1 MDDSEHGVIAAGQF
15 IDVANKLRLNRHITR
30 IMVEK
35 AFAAF
40 ATQPHEFSINLSYVD
55 IVDAETLALI
65 LEHLRASNIGER
77 VIFEILESDGIG
89 DYGDVL
95 SFIEKV
101 KSFGCRIAIDDFGTG
116 YSNFSHLL
124 KLNVDFIKI
133 DGSLIRY
140 LAQDHT
146 AFLVTKGI
154 VQFARSMGIKTVAE
168 FVHSEAVQE
177 RVIELGIDFSQ
188 GEYFGMPAAE
198 LLSRNEKMG
207 RDK

>member
-1 MDDSEHGVIAAGQF
+1 M
-15 IDVANKLRLNRHITR
+15 
-30 IMVEK
+30 
-35 AFAAF
+35 
-40 ATQPHEFSINLSYVD
+40 
-55 IVDAETLALI
+55 
-65 LEHLRASNIGER
+65 
-77 VIFEILESDGIG
+77 
-89 DYGDVL
+89 

-154 VQFARSMGIKTVAE
+154 VQFARSLGIKTVAE

-198 LLSRNEKMG
+198 LLSRNEQTG